1 MTPLVTIP
9 PVCSFSY
16 PTGQSTII
24 VPGTLTSTITVM
36 TQGPTITGAAA
47 RPRAFFAFWLSLPLL
62 GLVSAGAAAGGKRW
76 RKPLA
81 MLSVFVLSASILLM
95 PACGNTTAST
105 STPNGVTPAN
115 SYTFTIVGIDGNGV
129 VSSNTG
135 TTGTGPTVTLSVTAP
150 TT

>member
-36 TQGPTITGAAA
+36 TQGPTITGAAT
-47 RPRAFFAFWLSLPLL
+47 RPRTFSAFWLSLPLL
-62 GLVSAGAAAGGKRW
+62 GLVSAGAAVGGKRS

-81 MLSVFVLSASILLM
+81 MLSVFVLCATILLM